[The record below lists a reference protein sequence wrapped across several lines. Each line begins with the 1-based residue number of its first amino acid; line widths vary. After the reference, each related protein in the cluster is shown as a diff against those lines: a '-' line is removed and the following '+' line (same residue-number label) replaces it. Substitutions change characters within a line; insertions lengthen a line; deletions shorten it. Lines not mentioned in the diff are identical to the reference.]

1 MTGASSDV
9 WEVMSTAR
17 TIRRFTDEPV
27 DNVTLAR
34 CLEAARWAP
43 SGANAQ
49 GWRFVVLRF
58 RRDRRWREEVRV
70 TCTLASISL
79 SETANWRRSVRT
91 SMSMN

>member
-1 MTGASSDV
+1 MTGASSDI

-27 DNVTLAR
+27 DDSTLGR

-49 GWRFVVLRF
+49 G
-58 RRDRRWREEVRV
+58 
-70 TCTLASISL
+70 
-79 SETANWRRSVRT
+79 
-91 SMSMN
+91 